1 MRSTIASTAL
11 ANSAPSPSRRSSYL
25 RRVSRTSSS
34 ASGRKTTRR
43 VTLLPTTSGELR
55 TRGPLFR
62 AQRQFPLALVV
73 GQTLPQRHRQVGA
86 IAGGSLNSCASTL
99 DSIGVILSCSIHC
112 GKRVRWC
119 REDLH
124 PGWIHRFQAV
134 FAPLLP
140 LPWERVSIWLC
151 QWTGRIAR
159 MRLTI

>member
-1 MRSTIASTAL
+1 MLAPMERQNYNRAIRQNAKVYGIWETPQHGSSGFAMSAKARGLVTMRSTIASTAL

-99 DSIGVILSCSIHC
+99 DSM
-112 GKRVRWC
+112 
-119 REDLH
+119 
-124 PGWIHRFQAV
+124 A
-134 FAPLLP
+134 
-140 LPWERVSIWLC
+140 
-151 QWTGRIAR
+151 
-159 MRLTI
+159 